1 MKPKIILAH
10 GFAAS
15 KQQWEYQISFLEKIG
30 YEVFT
35 KDLLGHGD
43 GIKPV
48 ETNQYNIEAMY
59 LDFSAWLSSLA
70 ASDPIILIG
79 HSLGAYL
86 ALRFSIEN
94 PTKVKKII
102 LVSPLITK
110 NQITS
115 IPPLIFRFPKFGSIL
130 LRLIPGWLI
139 FQGILKDKINS
150 HGLNVNMLRQVA
162 IDYKRA
168 DPRICYFGKTI
179 VDLPRNIGN
188 FSTSSLIIWG
198 DKDNTLNPKLFS
210 EFSLS
215 TSNLIGHCV
224 KNGGHAIHLTH
235 KEEVNAVIS
244 EFLIT

>member
-1 MKPKIILAH
+1 
-10 GFAAS
+10 
-15 KQQWEYQISFLEKIG
+15 
-30 YEVFT
+30 
-35 KDLLGHGD
+35 
-43 GIKPV
+43 
-48 ETNQYNIEAMY
+48 
-59 LDFSAWLSSLA
+59 
-70 ASDPIILIG
+70 
-79 HSLGAYL
+79 
-86 ALRFSIEN
+86 
-94 PTKVKKII
+94 
-102 LVSPLITK
+102 
-110 NQITS
+110 
-115 IPPLIFRFPKFGSIL
+115 
-130 LRLIPGWLI
+130 
-139 FQGILKDKINS
+139 
-150 HGLNVNMLRQVA
+150 MLRQVA

-179 VDLPRNIGN
+179 VDLPRKLGN